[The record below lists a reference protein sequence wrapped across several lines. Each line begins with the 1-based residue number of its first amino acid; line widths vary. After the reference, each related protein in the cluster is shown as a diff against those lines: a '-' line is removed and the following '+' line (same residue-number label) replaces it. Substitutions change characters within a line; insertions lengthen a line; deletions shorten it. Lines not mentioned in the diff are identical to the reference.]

1 MSETEPMKTHPEELA
16 PGPAPELLAPAGSPE
31 KMDYAF
37 AYGAD
42 AVYAGIPKFSLRA
55 RENPFKDA
63 TLKDAIEKTR
73 QLGKKIYI
81 TANILPPNRK
91 IESFQKS
98 LAYFAE
104 ARPDAFIMADPGMI
118 RFALKEFPEIPVHLS
133 VQSNTINWS
142 SVQFWQELG
151 VERIILS
158 RELSLMEIEDIH
170 QHVPEMELESFV
182 HGAICIA
189 YSGRCLLSNYFNH
202 RDANQGTCTNSCR
215 WEYNLFN
222 QADETAPLRST
233 HNPDVIQGD
242 YYIEEKQ
249 RPGELMPIDEDEHG
263 TYIMNSKDL
272 RAIEFLKQLRDAGVC
287 SFKIEGRSKTIYYL
301 SVVVRNYRR
310 AIDDM
315 ARGMQFDPQLLE
327 EINKTANR
335 GFTSAFL
342 IANADH
348 ETERFDSPQEDQL
361 PQVFAGQVKGERAG
375 GWMEVEVKNRIEVG
389 DEVEYIAPGGQ
400 RYFNIEAIENKKG
413 ESVTVA
419 HGGNGCVWMP
429 APGPVEP
436 YALLSRVTL

>member
-1 MSETEPMKTHPEELA
+1 MSMV
-16 PGPAPELLAPAGSPE
+16 PELLAPAGSPE

-63 TLKDAIEKTR
+63 TLKAAIEKTH

-104 ARPDAFIMADPGMI
+104 AKPDAFIMADPGMI

-142 SVQFWQELG
+142 SVQFWQDLG

-158 RELSLMEIEDIH
+158 RELSLTEIEDIH

-215 WEYNLFN
+215 WEYDLFN

-233 HNPDVIQGD
+233 HNPDLIQGE
-242 YYIEEKQ
+242 YFIEEKQ
-249 RPGELMPIDEDEHG
+249 RPGELMEIDEDEYG

-272 RAIEFLKQLRDAGVC
+272 RAIEFLRELRDAGVC

-315 ARGMQFDPQLLE
+315 AKGMKFDPLLIE

-361 PQVFAGQVKGERAG
+361 PQVFAGQVKGERDG
-375 GWMEVEVKNRIEVG
+375 GWMEVEVKNRMKWVTSWNTLHPAASVILKSKPSR
-389 DEVEYIAPGGQ
+389 I
-400 RYFNIEAIENKKG
+400 KK
-413 ESVTVA
+413 ESPSPSPMAVMDA
-419 HGGNGCVWMP
+419 CGFP
-429 APGPVEP
+429 PPVMSN
-436 YALLSRVTL
+436 LSPC